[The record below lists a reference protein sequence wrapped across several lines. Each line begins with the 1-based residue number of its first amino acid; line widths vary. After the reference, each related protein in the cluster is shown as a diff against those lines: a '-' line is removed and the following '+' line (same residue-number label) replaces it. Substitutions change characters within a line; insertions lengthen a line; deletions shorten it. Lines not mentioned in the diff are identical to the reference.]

1 MCLGG
6 YFMSVKLYSD
16 SMVFDKNLEPLKVI
30 STEGGISSDKES
42 VEELTEKVL
51 SLEKSDQMLVLMA
64 LLDQI

>member
-1 MCLGG
+1 
-6 YFMSVKLYSD
+6 MSVKLYSD